1 MTISKFRRKP
11 GSTAVWGHVEA
22 MQVVDG
28 MSNVIRVM
36 DWIVGNGGVVFEP
49 FLPSWDNV
57 LTVRSPIGD
66 LVAAL
71 GDWVFTADG
80 QFGVAKAHIFEA
92 DYEPVGGVE

>member
-11 GSTAVWGHVEA
+11 GSAAVFDHVEA

-28 MSNVIRVM
+28 MRNVIRVM
-36 DWIVGNGGVVFEP
+36 DWIAGNGGIVFEP

-66 LVAAL
+66 LVAGL
-71 GDWVFTADG
+71 GDWVFMADG
-80 QFGVAKAHIFEA
+80 QFGVAKANIFEA
-92 DYEPVGGVE
+92 DYEPVGAE